1 MSGNVQ
7 LIIANYFSLD
17 SIIMAYENDKSKDT
31 ASFADLLGD
40 VKVISSDRVIHQTPK
55 PRPVPHQ
62 ANLDKE
68 RVIEELS
75 VSSVEDEEMQMG
87 DILSYVQPGV
97 QKQVFRK
104 LKRGQYSIEAELDL
118 HGLTRIQAEEQLNKF
133 IFEIRNRGIRCV
145 RIIHGKGYGSTNKGP
160 VIKPLVNRWL
170 QQRSEILA
178 FCSARPVDGGTGA
191 VYVLVKLN

>member
-1 MSGNVQ
+1 MTRKK
-7 LIIANYFSLD
+7 
-17 SIIMAYENDKSKDT
+17 DKSKDE
-31 ASFADLLGD
+31 ASFADMLGD
-40 VKVISSDRVIHQTPK
+40 VKVISSDRVVHKSPK
-55 PRPVPHQ
+55 PRPVPQ
-62 ANLDKE
+62 QSNLDKK
-68 RVIEELS
+68 RVMEELS
-75 VSSVEDEEMQMG
+75 VTMIEDEDMQAG
-87 DILSYVQPGV
+87 DVLSYVQAGI

-118 HGLTRIQAEEQLNKF
+118 HGSTKVEAQEQLNEF
-133 IFEIRNRGIRCV
+133 ILEARERGIRCV

-191 VYVLVKLN
+191 VYVLIKSS